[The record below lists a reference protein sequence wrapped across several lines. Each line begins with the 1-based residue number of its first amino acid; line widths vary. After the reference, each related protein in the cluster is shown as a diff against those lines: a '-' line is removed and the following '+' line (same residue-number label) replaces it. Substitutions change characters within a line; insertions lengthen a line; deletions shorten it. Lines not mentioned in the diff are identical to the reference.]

1 MYILAQIK
9 LMGACKISTL
19 CLKCIYLLIFLRE
32 LIVDLVSPS
41 VLDLQDGCLGGL
53 ISRTIPW
60 TFLSHLTVW
69 EITVSERNS
78 AFPPPRGD
86 SPVRNEEKSQFA
98 VSPSSRPVLDTC
110 FHFTAPDD
118 IPSSLVPKQSLRGP
132 LMFCCSYLR
141 KIKEG
146 KNLTLR
152 DTGPFQSLSRP
163 LFPHFAVVEHA
174 GSQREFGCFPP
185 GEL

>member
-1 MYILAQIK
+1 MFGRINISDSPMNLFITSHCVGNNSFREK
-9 LMGACKISTL
+9 L
-19 CLKCIYLLIFLRE
+19 CIF
-32 LIVDLVSPS
+32 S
-41 VLDLQDGCLGGL
+41 
-53 ISRTIPW
+53 
-60 TFLSHLTVW
+60 
-69 EITVSERNS
+69 
-78 AFPPPRGD
+78 PRGD